1 LPLEFVTNAERL
13 GVRAICHEV
22 FADLAAAS
30 GLDLAVVPDS
40 RVWRRNYQPTFA
52 AAVQIELEQPELL
65 AGALAKFRS
74 LATLSEDTAAEPRAL
89 DVVLQAAYEA
99 GPQLRVARVVG
110 GGAAAQIGRH
120 DGASWL
126 SHAEQLVALGA
137 AEPGLLVRASQ
148 LDSLAGPA
156 KLPLLVAFAGGAELA
171 ATREWLSWGG
181 SVLMLARA
189 RPRAWQDLIA
199 FARTTSGQLL
209 IPLEGEAGADP
220 SDSGHSDA
228 ELAEL
233 AGFDLVERADV
244 AAQALGWAAA
254 QNEPIVFGHFGYA
267 PGIDHLRL
275 QVVAEILSE
284 LAMQRLGPE
293 RLQFSWLAT
302 PSDSIAVPV
311 ELQLARMQNFR
322 NRSTLRKL
330 NDFGWQLLGQLR
342 EPRLELI
349 GEAALGMALLD
360 ASTTKQGPSY
370 SLAKRTQRWRAQ
382 LAASAGYRVNYQV
395 TPPATT
401 HSVLDFRILR
411 ATYRGAARY
420 GTHPLPVVEARQWPA
435 ALTALAALQPS
446 AVMNRPA
453 EIYLPQA
460 IHGGLWRT
468 PYETDSSW
476 YPATVLGLIKSI
488 GAKPIQLS
496 ERP

>member
-1 LPLEFVTNAERL
+1 LPIEFVANSEQL
-13 GVRAICHEV
+13 GVRAVCHEV
-22 FADLAAAS
+22 FSNLASAS
-30 GLDLAVVPDS
+30 GLDLAVVANS

-65 AGALAKFRS
+65 TGALAKFRS
-74 LATLSEDTAAEPRAL
+74 LATASEDSTAEPRPLEAN
-89 DVVLQAAYEA
+89 LQAAFET
-99 GPQLRVARVVG
+99 GSQLRVARVVG
-110 GGAAAQIGRH
+110 RGEALNISRH

-148 LDSLAGPA
+148 LDSLTGSA

-171 ATREWLSWGG
+171 STREWLSWGG

-189 RPRAWQDLIA
+189 RPSAWQDLIA
-199 FARTTSGQLL
+199 FARETSGQLL
-209 IPLEGEAGADP
+209 IPLDVEIDDDP
-220 SDSGHSDA
+220 SDSQ
-228 ELAEL
+228 LAEL
-233 AGFDLVERADV
+233 AGFDLVERADI
-244 AAQALGWAAA
+244 AARALGWAAA
-254 QNEPIVFGHFGYA
+254 QGGPIVFGHFGYA
-267 PGIDHLRL
+267 PGIGHLRL

-284 LAMQRLGPE
+284 LAMQRLTPE

-311 ELQLARMQNFR
+311 ELQLARVQDFR
-322 NRSTLRKL
+322 NRSTRRKL
-330 NDFGWQLLGQLR
+330 TDLGWQLLGQLR

-349 GEAALGMALLD
+349 GDAALGMALLD

-382 LAASAGYRVNYQV
+382 LAASAGYRVSYQV

-420 GTHPLPVVEARQWPA
+420 GTHPVPVVEARQWPA
-435 ALTALAALQPS
+435 ALTALTALQPS
-446 AVMNRPA
+446 AVIKQPTD
-453 EIYLPQA
+453 IYLQQA

-468 PYETDSSW
+468 PYETDSAW
-476 YPATVLGLIKSI
+476 YPATLLGLFKSI

-496 ERP
+496 QRP

>member
-1 LPLEFVTNAERL
+1 LLVDFFANSERL
-13 GVRAICHEV
+13 GVRAVCHEV
-22 FADLAAAS
+22 FADLAMAS
-30 GLDLAVVPDS
+30 GLDLAVAPNS

-52 AAVQIELEQPELL
+52 AAVQIELERPDLL
-65 AGALAKFRS
+65 AAGLAKFRS
-74 LATLSEDTAAEPRAL
+74 LATVTEDSTAEQQSLEAVLTAAFA
-89 DVVLQAAYEA
+89 A

-110 GGAAAQIGRH
+110 GGAAAKIGRH

-137 AEPGLLVRASQ
+137 AEPGLLVRANQ
-148 LDSLAGPA
+148 LDSLSGPA

-171 ATREWLSWGG
+171 STREWLSWGG

-189 RPRAWQDLIA
+189 RPSAWQELIA

-209 IPLEGEAGADP
+209 IPLEGETAADP
-220 SDSGHSDA
+220 SDT

-233 AGFDLVERADV
+233 AGFDLVERADI
-244 AAQALGWAAA
+244 AAKALGWATGLG
-254 QNEPIVFGHFGYA
+254 EPIVFGHFGYA
-267 PGIDHLRL
+267 PGIDHLKL

-284 LAMQRLGPE
+284 LATQRLAPD
-293 RLQFSWLAT
+293 RLQFAWLAT

-311 ELQLARMQNFR
+311 ELQLARIQNFR
-322 NRSTLRKL
+322 NRSSWRKL
-330 NDFGWQLLGQLR
+330 TDFGWQLFGQLR

-349 GEAALGMALLD
+349 GDAALGMALLD

-420 GTHPLPVVEARQWPA
+420 GTHPFKVVEARQWPA
-435 ALTALAALQPS
+435 ALTALSALQPS
-446 AVMNRPA
+446 AVIKRPS

-468 PYETDSSW
+468 PYETDSAW
-476 YPATVLGLIKSI
+476 YAATALGLIKSI

>member
-1 LPLEFVTNAERL
+1 MLLDFVANAERL
-13 GVRAICHEV
+13 GVRAVCHEV
-22 FADLAAAS
+22 FAELAAAS

-40 RVWRRNYQPTFA
+40 RAWRRNYQPTFA

-65 AGALAKFRS
+65 AGGLVKFRS
-74 LATLSEDTAAEPRAL
+74 LAFLAEDSAAEPRAL
-89 DVVLQAAYEA
+89 QAVLEAAYDA
-99 GPQLRVARVVG
+99 GPQLRVARVAGRGVAG
-110 GGAAAQIGRH
+110 SIARH

-148 LDSLAGPA
+148 LDSLTGAA

-171 ATREWLSWGG
+171 STREWLSWGG

-189 RPRAWQDLIA
+189 RPSAWQDLIS
-199 FARTTSGQLL
+199 FARTTPGQLL
-209 IPLEGEAGADP
+209 IPLEGGAAGSP
-220 SDSGHSDA
+220 SDSAQTDA

-233 AGFDLVERADV
+233 AGFDLVERADI

-254 QNEPIVFGHFGYA
+254 QGESIIFGHFGYA
-267 PGIDHLRL
+267 PGINHLRL

-293 RLQFSWLAT
+293 QLQFSWLAT

-311 ELQLARMQNFR
+311 ELQLARIQNFR
-322 NRSTLRKL
+322 NRSTRRKL
-330 NDFGWQLLGQLR
+330 TDFGWQLLGQLR

-349 GEAALGMALLD
+349 GDAALGMALLD

-382 LAASAGYRVNYQV
+382 LAASGGYRVNYQV
-395 TPPATT
+395 TPPAMT

-420 GTHPLPVVEARQWPA
+420 GTHPVTVVEARQWPA
-435 ALTALAALQPS
+435 ALTALTALQPS
-446 AVMNRPA
+446 AILKRPT

-468 PYETDSSW
+468 PYETDSAW
-476 YPATVLGLIKSI
+476 YPATALGLIKSI
-488 GAKPIQLS
+488 GAKPIQLA

>member
-1 LPLEFVTNAERL
+1 LTVDFVASSGSL
-13 GVRAICHEV
+13 GVRAVCHEV
-22 FADLAAAS
+22 FSDLALSS
-30 GLDLAVVPDS
+30 GLDLAVAPNS

-52 AAVQIELEQPELL
+52 AAVQIELEQPQLL

-74 LATLSEDTAAEPRAL
+74 LATVSEDSRAEPSALEAVLTAAF
-89 DVVLQAAYEA
+89 DA
-99 GPQLRVARVVG
+99 GPQLRLARVTG
-110 GGAAAQIGRH
+110 GGAAAKIGRH

-137 AEPGLLVRASQ
+137 AEPGLLVRANQ
-148 LDSLAGPA
+148 LDSLSGPA

-171 ATREWLSWGG
+171 STREWLSWGG

-189 RPRAWQDLIA
+189 RPSAWQDLIS
-199 FARTTSGQLL
+199 FARTTPGQLL
-209 IPLEGEAGADP
+209 IPLEGVAAADP
-220 SDSGHSDA
+220 SNSPPTDA

-233 AGFDLVERADV
+233 AGFDLVERADI

-254 QNEPIVFGHFGYA
+254 QGGPIVFGHFGYA
-267 PGIDHLRL
+267 PGIDHVRL

-284 LAMQRLGPE
+284 LAMKRLSPE
-293 RLQFSWLAT
+293 QLQFSWLAT

-311 ELQLARMQNFR
+311 ELQLARIQNFR
-322 NRSTLRKL
+322 NRSTRRKL
-330 NDFGWQLLGQLR
+330 TDFVWQLLGQLR
-342 EPRLELI
+342 EPKLELI
-349 GEAALGMALLD
+349 GDAALGMALLD

-382 LAASAGYRVNYQV
+382 LAAGAGYRVSYQV

-420 GTHPLPVVEARQWPA
+420 GTHPFAVVEARQWPA

-446 AVMNRPA
+446 AGSARPS

-468 PYETDSSW
+468 PYETDSTW
-476 YPATVLGLIKSI
+476 YPATALGLIKSI